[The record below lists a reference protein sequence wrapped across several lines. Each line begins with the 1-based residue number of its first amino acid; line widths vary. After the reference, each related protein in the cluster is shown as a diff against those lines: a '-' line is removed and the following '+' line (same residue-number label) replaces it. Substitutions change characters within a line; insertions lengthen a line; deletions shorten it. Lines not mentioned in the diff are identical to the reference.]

1 MAPANIEKARTFIR
15 VLPVVHSVEATQKL
29 AASLRRLGADRET
42 VAKLTGQDG
51 VRPASR

>member
-15 VLPVVHSVEATQKL
+15 ILPVVHSAEATRKL
-29 AASLRRLGADRET
+29 AASLRRLGADSRT
-42 VAKLTGQDG
+42 VAKLTGPAS